1 MKTRPLIVGVIA
13 SATDLRLALA
23 MCNPPDLFELRLD
36 CLASSIDKLLPKID
50 KLRPPLI
57 ITARDP
63 REGGVNKLSS
73 RARVDLLLR
82 FLPRAKYIDIEL
94 RNARR
99 FKPLLDYARKRK
111 VRRILSFHDF
121 KSTPAPRV
129 LRAKTMQA
137 KKAGADIFKI
147 ACRVDDPIQLARLV
161 DFILEKQGD
170 LSISAMGIGKLGAS
184 SRNLLAR
191 CGSILNY
198 AHLGR
203 ARVAGQ
209 PSLPEIRRWTLSVER
224 FLLF

>member
-1 MKTRPLIVGVIA
+1 MIVGVIA
-13 SATDLRLALA
+13 SPADLRLALA
-23 MCNPPDLFELRLD
+23 LREPPDLFELRLD
-36 CLASSIDKLLPKID
+36 CLVGSINKLVPKID
-50 KLRPPLI
+50 NLRAPI
-57 ITARDP
+57 IFTARDP
-63 REGGVNKLSS
+63 CEGGVNNLSS
-73 RARVDLLLR
+73 RVRANLLLR
-82 FLPRAKYIDIEL
+82 FLPRAKYIDVEL
-94 RNARR
+94 RNAHR
-99 FKPLLDYARKRK
+99 FKPLLDSARKRK

-121 KSTPAPRV
+121 KLTPAPRV
-129 LRAKTMQA
+129 LRAKAMQA